1 MKKAPAGNLKENIR
15 MNSPTDKP
23 RSLAVKASW
32 TSLGLAFACG
42 GVFLMGQVANQISPF
57 EHSPRGLLTGFVPRT
72 GLYVLWGG
80 EALAVVVGI
89 GSFLLI
95 WRENIAAKSIVGVVA
110 RSLCGI
116 AAGLIGTVFLWLVVG
131 HIVIGF

>member
-1 MKKAPAGNLKENIR
+1 

-23 RSLAVKASW
+23 RSLAAKASW
-32 TSLGLAFACG
+32 ASIGLALGCG
-42 GVFLMGQVANQISPF
+42 VMLFIFQVVNQISPF
-57 EHSPRGLLTGFVPRT
+57 DHTSQGVLTGFLPRT
-72 GLYVLWGG
+72 VLYVLWAG

-95 WRENIAAKSIVGVVA
+95 RRGDVKSMAIVGIVA

-116 AAGLIGTVFLWLVVG
+116 ALGLFGTLVLWVVVG

>member
-1 MKKAPAGNLKENIR
+1 MDQTPNQ
-15 MNSPTDKP
+15 

-32 TSLGLAFACG
+32 TALVLALACA
-42 GVFLMGQVANQISPF
+42 GVFLIGQMTNQISPF
-57 EHSPRGLLTGFVPRT
+57 EQSPRGLLTGFVPRA
-72 GLYVLWGG
+72 GLYVLWAG

-95 WRENIAAKSIVGVVA
+95 RRHDIASKAIIGIVA

-116 AAGLIGTVFLWLVVG
+116 AAGLSLTEI
-131 HIVIGF
+131 